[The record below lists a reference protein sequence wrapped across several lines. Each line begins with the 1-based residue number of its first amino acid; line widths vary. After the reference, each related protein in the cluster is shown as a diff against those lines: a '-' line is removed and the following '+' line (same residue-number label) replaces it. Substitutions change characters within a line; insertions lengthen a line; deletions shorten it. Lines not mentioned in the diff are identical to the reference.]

1 MRRARELSAVPIC
14 ALCWLHPGTALWRAS
29 GVWRLADEGCQPS
42 TAEAR
47 ARSSRCGAKHGHRST
62 FGSAPRTRHAVVCR
76 GGPQPRAC
84 PCECDCRLVRSAS
97 SNFLGMHRAHTTQSS
112 AGSAAVSSLARV
124 VWCPCRREGRGARCV
139 CRLECEQRSRARAKH
154 GPAAPTRTTVS
165 LETATPR
172 RAAAGPDSGPF
183 WRCASFGV
191 GRCTS
196 GPSRTGSRQVSEV
209 LRCGDERCAK
219 TQQRANCPKAQRPKP
234 KLRRGNRTR
243 NER

>member
-124 VWCPCRREGRGARCV
+124 VWCPSADARREGCV
-139 CRLECEQRSRARAKH
+139 STRVRAAQPSASQARAGRTDQDH
-154 GPAAPTRTTVS
+154 RVSRDRDPT
-165 LETATPR
+165 P
-172 RAAAGPDSGPF
+172 GGGGSGLRSVLALRVF
-183 WRCASFGV
+183 WRWPLHIRAFPN
-191 GRCTS
+191 RF
-196 GPSRTGSRQVSEV
+196 PTGKRGLEV
-209 LRCGDERCAK
+209 R
-219 TQQRANCPKAQRPKP
+219 
-234 KLRRGNRTR
+234 
-243 NER
+243 